1 MVRAIKINLKIKV
14 MFNRQNVKE
23 FRSDFQKAV
32 EKLEE
37 QYGCNISLG
46 TISFD
51 GSELRSKMT
60 ARKGEKIVKA
70 TKDDFQIGD
79 IVGINHKKVSPN
91 DTFTI
96 YKINSKNIGV
106 KGANGA
112 MMRVSP
118 SLLVKKTF
126 KTI

>member
-1 MVRAIKINLKIKV
+1 

-23 FRSDFQKAV
+23 FRSDFQLAIT
-32 EKLEE
+32 KLEE

-60 ARKGEKIVKA
+60 ARKGEKVVKV

>member
-1 MVRAIKINLKIKV
+1 

-23 FRSDFQKAV
+23 FRSDFQLAV
-32 EKLEE
+32 AKLEE

-70 TKDDFQIGD
+70 TKDDFKVGD
-79 IVGINHKKVSPN
+79 IVGINHKKVNPN

-96 YKINSKNIGV
+96 VKINNKNIKV
-106 KGANGA
+106 KGDSGMIN
-112 MMRVSP
+112 VSP

-126 KTI
+126 KTV

>member
-1 MVRAIKINLKIKV
+1 

-23 FRSDFQKAV
+23 FRSDFQLAV
-32 EKLEE
+32 AKLEE

-70 TKDDFQIGD
+70 TKEDFKVGD
-79 IVGINHKKVSPN
+79 IVGINHKKVNPN

-106 KGANGA
+106 KGENGA

-126 KTI
+126 KAI

>member
-1 MVRAIKINLKIKV
+1 

-23 FRSDFQKAV
+23 FRSDFQLAV
-32 EKLEE
+32 AKLEE

-79 IVGINHKKVSPN
+79 IVGINHKTVNSN
-91 DTFTI
+91 DEFEVI
-96 YKINSKNIGV
+96 KINAKNV
-106 KGANGA
+106 KLRGDYGL
-112 MMRVSP
+112 MSVSP
-118 SLLVKKTF
+118 SLLVKK
-126 KTI
+126 